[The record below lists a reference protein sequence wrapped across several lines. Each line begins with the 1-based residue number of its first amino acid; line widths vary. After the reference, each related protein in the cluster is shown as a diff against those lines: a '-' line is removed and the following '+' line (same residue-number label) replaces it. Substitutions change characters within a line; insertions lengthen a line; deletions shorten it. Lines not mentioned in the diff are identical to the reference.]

1 MHIQYD
7 ALAVEEICLR
17 YKITELSFFG
27 SVIRDDFTGQSDIDI
42 LVQFNPGE
50 APSISG
56 FEDLRMELQH
66 LLGRKVDL
74 VTKRSIEK
82 SKNQFRRKEILG
94 HFNVIYAA

>member
-1 MHIQYD
+1 
-7 ALAVEEICLR
+7 
-17 YKITELSFFG
+17 
-27 SVIRDDFTGQSDIDI
+27 
-42 LVQFNPGE
+42 
-50 APSISG
+50 
-56 FEDLRMELQH
+56 MELQH

>member
-7 ALAVEEICLR
+7 ALAVEEICQR

-27 SVIRDDFTGQSDIDI
+27 SVIRDDFTDQSDIDI

-50 APSISG
+50 APTISG
-56 FEDLRMELQH
+56 FEDLRIELQH

-82 SKNQFRRKEILG
+82 SKNPFRRKEILG

>member
-1 MHIQYD
+1 MQIQYD
-7 ALAVEEICLR
+7 DLAVEEICQR
-17 YKITELSFFG
+17 YKIRELSFFG
-27 SVIRDDFTGQSDIDI
+27 SVIRDDFTDQSDIDI

-50 APSISG
+50 APTISG

-82 SKNQFRRKEILG
+82 SKNPFRRNEILG
-94 HFNVIYAA
+94 HFNVIYTA

>member
-1 MHIQYD
+1 MNIQYD
-7 ALAVEEICLR
+7 DLAIEEICQR

-27 SVIRDDFTGQSDIDI
+27 SVLRNDFTAQSDIDI
-42 LVQFNPGE
+42 LVQFNQGD
-50 APSISG
+50 APTISV
-56 FEDLRMELQH
+56 FEDLRLELQN

-82 SKNQFRRKEILG
+82 SKNSFRRKEILG